1 MGEGAGKRGRV
12 LLKRALPKKKKRLCM
27 SGRRLSPADA
37 GGPIG
42 LKCCRSARASHSERA
57 TNGGLICV
65 LQHGSFF
72 LVGGFLTV
80 RAVIFGKEAADL
92 WTLSKIT
99 QYFCHYRLVTT
110 FWNFFFSMLG
120 GIICLCFGAY
130 ILFLVI

>member
-1 MGEGAGKRGRV
+1 MCFAAWV
-12 LLKRALPKKKKRLCM
+12 
-27 SGRRLSPADA
+27 
-37 GGPIG
+37 
-42 LKCCRSARASHSERA
+42 
-57 TNGGLICV
+57 
-65 LQHGSFF
+65 FF

-92 WTLSKIT
+92 WKLSKVT

>member
-1 MGEGAGKRGRV
+1 MCFAAW
-12 LLKRALPKKKKRLCM
+12 AL
-27 SGRRLSPADA
+27 S
-37 GGPIG
+37 
-42 LKCCRSARASHSERA
+42 
-57 TNGGLICV
+57 
-65 LQHGSFF
+65 

-92 WTLSKIT
+92 LKLSKVT

-110 FWNFFFSMLG
+110 VRNFFFSMLG